1 MNELLEQRRVVVTGM
16 GIISPL
22 GTGID
27 DFWSSLTAGRSGVG
41 PITQFDASDYKVRI
55 AAEVK
60 GFEATDYV
68 DRKSARRMDRF
79 SQLSVAAASLAAEN
93 AGLDVAADAENIGV
107 LVASGIGGVK
117 TFEKE
122 TAVLLEKGPDRI
134 SPFFIPM
141 EIANMA
147 SAQVSIHLGAR
158 GPVST
163 VCTACSAAA
172 NAIGD
177 AFEIVKRGAADVMLT
192 GGSEASISPVGIA
205 AFAQMG
211 ALSARNDEP
220 ERASRPFD
228 SGRDGFVMG
237 EGSAILV
244 LEERE
249 RALARGARILAE
261 ISGYGMSGDAFHIS
275 NPEPSG
281 QNQARAMLAAL
292 REAGLEPGEIDYINA
307 HGTSTPPG
315 DRIETLSVKL
325 ALGDHASK
333 VAVSSTKSMTGHCLG
348 ASGALEAAACVLAI
362 DNGTIPPTINLD
374 DPDPDC
380 DLDYVP
386 NEARR
391 QRVGVAAS
399 NSFGFGGHNVTLVFQ
414 AV

>member
-1 MNELLEQRRVVVTGM
+1 MNQRRVVITGM

-22 GTGID
+22 GIGID
-27 DFWSSLTAGRSGVG
+27 EYWQSLSTGRSGVG
-41 PITQFDASDYKVRI
+41 PITQFDASGYKVRI

-60 GFEATDYV
+60 DFEPTDYV

-79 SQLSVAAASLAAEN
+79 AQLSVAAAGRAAEN

-261 ISGYGMSGDAFHIS
+261 VVGYGMTADAFHMS
-275 NPEPSG
+275 LPEPSG
-281 QNQARAMLAAL
+281 ENQARAMLAAL
-292 REAGLEPGEIDYINA
+292 QEAGLKPADIDYINA

-315 DRIETLSVKL
+315 DRIETLSIKL
-325 ALGDHASK
+325 ALGDHAGK
-333 VAVSSTKSMTGHCLG
+333 VAVSSTKSMMGHCLG

-362 DNGTIPPTINLD
+362 DNGVIPPTINLD
-374 DPDPDC
+374 NPDPEC

-386 NEARR
+386 NHARS
-391 QRVGVAAS
+391 QQIEVAAS
-399 NSFGFGGHNVTLVFQ
+399 NSFGFGGHNVTLIFR

>member
-1 MNELLEQRRVVVTGM
+1 MSRRVVVTGM

-22 GTGID
+22 GTGVEEY
-27 DFWSSLTAGRSGVG
+27 WSALAAGRSGIG
-41 PITQFDASDYKVRI
+41 PITQFDTSGYKVRI
-55 AAEVK
+55 AGEVK
-60 GFEATDYV
+60 GFEPTDFI
-68 DRKSARRMDRF
+68 DRKSSRRMDRF
-79 SQLSVAAASLAAEN
+79 AQLSVVAAAMAAEH

-122 TAVLLEKGPDRI
+122 TGVLLEKGPDRI

-163 VCTACSAAA
+163 TCTACSAAA

-177 AFEIVKRGAADVMLT
+177 AFEIIKRGAADVMLA
-192 GGSEASISPVGIA
+192 GGSEASISPVSIA
-205 AFAQMG
+205 AFSQMG
-211 ALSARNDEP
+211 ALSMRNGEP

-228 SGRDGFVMG
+228 LERDGFVMG
-237 EGSAILV
+237 EGSAILI
-244 LEERE
+244 LEERA
-249 RALARGARILAE
+249 RALSRGARIWAE
-261 ISGYGMSGDAFHIS
+261 ISGYGMSGDAFHIT

-281 QNQARAMLAAL
+281 ENQARALLAAL
-292 REAGLEPGEIDYINA
+292 REAGLRPEDVGYINA

-315 DRIETLSVKL
+315 DTIETKSIKI
-325 ALGDHASK
+325 ALGEHAREI
-333 VAVSSTKSMTGHCLG
+333 AVSSTKSMMGHCLG
-348 ASGALEAAACVLAI
+348 ASGALEAAACILAI
-362 DNGTIPPTINLD
+362 ENDIIPPTINLEN
-374 DPDPDC
+374 PDPEC

-386 NEARR
+386 NRAREQKVR
-391 QRVGVAAS
+391 VAAS

-414 AV
+414 AP

>member
-1 MNELLEQRRVVVTGM
+1 MNQRRVVITGM

-22 GTGID
+22 GIGID
-27 DFWSSLTAGRSGVG
+27 EYWQSLSTGRSGVG
-41 PITQFDASDYKVRI
+41 PITQFDASGYKVRI

-60 GFEATDYV
+60 DFEPTDYV

-79 SQLSVAAASLAAEN
+79 AQLSVAAAGRAAEN

-261 ISGYGMSGDAFHIS
+261 VVGYGMTADAFHMS
-275 NPEPSG
+275 LPEPSG
-281 QNQARAMLAAL
+281 KNQARAMLAAL
-292 REAGLEPGEIDYINA
+292 QEAGLKPADIDYINA

-315 DRIETLSVKL
+315 DRIETLSIKL
-325 ALGDHASK
+325 ALGEHAGK
-333 VAVSSTKSMTGHCLG
+333 VAVSSTKSMMGHCLG

-362 DNGTIPPTINLD
+362 DNGVIPPTINLD
-374 DPDPDC
+374 NPDPEC

-386 NEARR
+386 NHARS
-391 QRVGVAAS
+391 QQIEVAAS
-399 NSFGFGGHNVTLVFQ
+399 NSFGFGGHNVTLIFR

>member
-1 MNELLEQRRVVVTGM
+1 MNQRRVVITGM

-22 GTGID
+22 GIGVD
-27 DFWSSLTAGRSGVG
+27 EYWQSLSTGRSGVG
-41 PITQFDASDYKVRI
+41 PITQFDASGYKVRI

-60 GFEATDYV
+60 GFEPTDYV

-79 SQLSVAAASLAAEN
+79 AQLSVAAAGMAAEN

-122 TAVLLEKGPDRI
+122 TAVLLEKGPGRI

-177 AFEIVKRGAADVMLT
+177 AFEIVKRGAADVMLS

-205 AFAQMG
+205 SFAQMG

-261 ISGYGMSGDAFHIS
+261 VVGYGMTGDAFHMS
-275 NPEPSG
+275 LPEPSG
-281 QNQARAMLAAL
+281 ENQARAMLAAL
-292 REAGLEPGEIDYINA
+292 KEAGLRSADIDYINA

-315 DRIETLSVKL
+315 DRIETLSIKL
-325 ALGDHASK
+325 ALGDHAGK
-333 VAVSSTKSMTGHCLG
+333 VAVSSTKSMMGHCLG

-362 DNGTIPPTINLD
+362 DNGIIPPTINLEN
-374 DPDPDC
+374 PDPEC

-386 NEARR
+386 NKARS
-391 QRVGVAAS
+391 QQVEVAAS
-399 NSFGFGGHNVTLVFQ
+399 NSFGFGGHNVTLIFR

>member
-1 MNELLEQRRVVVTGM
+1 MNQRRVVITGM

-22 GTGID
+22 GIGID
-27 DFWSSLTAGRSGVG
+27 EYWQSLSTGRSGVG
-41 PITQFDASDYKVRI
+41 PITQFDASGYKVRI

-60 GFEATDYV
+60 DFEPTDYV

-79 SQLSVAAASLAAEN
+79 AQLSVAAAGRAAEN

-261 ISGYGMSGDAFHIS
+261 VVGYGMTADAFHMS
-275 NPEPSG
+275 LPEPSG
-281 QNQARAMLAAL
+281 ENQARAVLAAL
-292 REAGLEPGEIDYINA
+292 KEAGLEPADIDYINA

-315 DRIETLSVKL
+315 DRIETLSIKL
-325 ALGDHASK
+325 ALGEHAGK
-333 VAVSSTKSMTGHCLG
+333 VAVSSTKSMMGHCLG

-362 DNGTIPPTINLD
+362 DNGMIPPTINLD
-374 DPDPDC
+374 NPDPEC

-386 NEARR
+386 NHARS
-391 QRVGVAAS
+391 QQIEVAAS
-399 NSFGFGGHNVTLVFQ
+399 NSFGFGGHNVTLIFR

>member
-1 MNELLEQRRVVVTGM
+1 MNQRRVVITGM

-22 GTGID
+22 GIGID
-27 DFWSSLTAGRSGVG
+27 EYWQSLSTGRSGVG
-41 PITQFDASDYKVRI
+41 PITQFDASGYKVRI

-60 GFEATDYV
+60 DFEPTDYV

-79 SQLSVAAASLAAEN
+79 AQLSVAAAGRAAEN

-261 ISGYGMSGDAFHIS
+261 VVGYGMTADAFHMS
-275 NPEPSG
+275 LPEPSG
-281 QNQARAMLAAL
+281 ENQARAMLAAL
-292 REAGLEPGEIDYINA
+292 QEAGLKPADIDYINA

-315 DRIETLSVKL
+315 DRIETLSIKQ
-325 ALGDHASK
+325 ALGDHAGK
-333 VAVSSTKSMTGHCLG
+333 VAVSSTKSMMGHCLG

-362 DNGTIPPTINLD
+362 DNGVIPPTINLD
-374 DPDPDC
+374 NPDPDC

-386 NEARR
+386 NHARS
-391 QRVGVAAS
+391 QQIEVAAS
-399 NSFGFGGHNVTLVFQ
+399 NSFGFGGHNVTLIFR

>member
-1 MNELLEQRRVVVTGM
+1 MSARRVVVTGM

-22 GTGID
+22 GTGIEAYWD
-27 DFWSSLTAGRSGVG
+27 ALTSGASGVG

-60 GFEATDYV
+60 GFEPTDYV

-79 SQLSVAAASLAAEN
+79 AQLSVAAASMAVEH

-177 AFEIVKRGAADVMLT
+177 AFEIVKRGAAEVMLT

-220 ERASRPFD
+220 EKASRPFD
-228 SGRDGFVMG
+228 LERDGFVMG

-249 RALARGARILAE
+249 RAVARGAKILAE
-261 ISGYGMSGDAFHIS
+261 VAGYGMTGDAFHMS
-275 NPEPSG
+275 LPEPSG
-281 QNQARAMLAAL
+281 ENQARAMLAAL
-292 REAGLEPGEIDYINA
+292 REAGLEPAGIDYINA

-315 DRIETLSVKL
+315 DTIETKSIKI
-325 ALGDHASK
+325 ALGDHARK
-333 VAVSSTKSMTGHCLG
+333 VAISSTKSMMGHCLG
-348 ASGALEAAACVLAI
+348 ASGALEAAVCILAI
-362 DNGTIPPTINLD
+362 DRSAVPPTINLD
-374 DPDPDC
+374 NPDPEC

-386 NEARR
+386 L
-391 QRVGVAAS
+391 RVREQQVRVAAT
-399 NSFGFGGHNVTLVFQ
+399 NSFGFGGHNVTLLFR
-414 AV
+414 AP

>member
-1 MNELLEQRRVVVTGM
+1 MNQRRVVITGM

-22 GTGID
+22 GIGID
-27 DFWSSLTAGRSGVG
+27 EYWQSLSTGRSGVG
-41 PITQFDASDYKVRI
+41 PITQFDASGYKVRI

-60 GFEATDYV
+60 DFEPTDYV

-79 SQLSVAAASLAAEN
+79 AQLSVAAAGRAAEN

-261 ISGYGMSGDAFHIS
+261 VVGYGMTADAFHMS
-275 NPEPSG
+275 LPEPSG
-281 QNQARAMLAAL
+281 ENQARAMLAAL
-292 REAGLEPGEIDYINA
+292 QEAGLKPADIDYINA

-315 DRIETLSVKL
+315 DRIETLSIKQ
-325 ALGDHASK
+325 ALGDHAGK
-333 VAVSSTKSMTGHCLG
+333 VAVSSTKSMMGHCLG

-362 DNGTIPPTINLD
+362 DNGVIPPTINLD
-374 DPDPDC
+374 NPDPEC

-386 NEARR
+386 NHARS
-391 QRVGVAAS
+391 QQIEVAAS
-399 NSFGFGGHNVTLVFQ
+399 NSFGFGGHNVTLIFR

>member
-1 MNELLEQRRVVVTGM
+1 MNQRRVVITGM

-22 GTGID
+22 GIGID
-27 DFWSSLTAGRSGVG
+27 EYWQSLSTGRSGVG
-41 PITQFDASDYKVRI
+41 PITQFDASGYKVRI

-60 GFEATDYV
+60 DFEPTDYV

-79 SQLSVAAASLAAEN
+79 AQLSVAAAGRAAEN

-249 RALARGARILAE
+249 RALARGARVLAE
-261 ISGYGMSGDAFHIS
+261 VVGYGMTADAFHMS
-275 NPEPSG
+275 LPEPSG
-281 QNQARAMLAAL
+281 ENQARAMLAAL
-292 REAGLEPGEIDYINA
+292 QEAGLKPADIDYINA

-315 DRIETLSVKL
+315 DRIETLSIKQ
-325 ALGDHASK
+325 ALGDHAGK
-333 VAVSSTKSMTGHCLG
+333 VAVSSTKSMMGHCLG

-362 DNGTIPPTINLD
+362 DNGVIPPTINLD
-374 DPDPDC
+374 NPDPEC

-386 NEARR
+386 NHARS
-391 QRVGVAAS
+391 QQIEVAAS
-399 NSFGFGGHNVTLVFQ
+399 NSFGFGGHNVTLIFR

>member
-1 MNELLEQRRVVVTGM
+1 MNQRRVVITGM

-22 GTGID
+22 GIGID
-27 DFWSSLTAGRSGVG
+27 EYWQSLSTGRSGVG
-41 PITQFDASDYKVRI
+41 PITQFDASGYKVRI

-60 GFEATDYV
+60 DFEPTDYV

-79 SQLSVAAASLAAEN
+79 AQLSVAAAGRAAEN

-249 RALARGARILAE
+249 RALARGARVLAE
-261 ISGYGMSGDAFHIS
+261 VVGYGMTADAFHMS
-275 NPEPSG
+275 LPEPSG
-281 QNQARAMLAAL
+281 ENQARAMLAAL
-292 REAGLEPGEIDYINA
+292 QEAGLKPADIDYINA

-315 DRIETLSVKL
+315 DRIETLSIKL
-325 ALGDHASK
+325 ALGDHAGK
-333 VAVSSTKSMTGHCLG
+333 VAVSSTKSMMGHCLG

-362 DNGTIPPTINLD
+362 DNGVIPPTINLD
-374 DPDPDC
+374 NPDPEC

-386 NEARR
+386 NYARS
-391 QRVGVAAS
+391 QQIEVAAS
-399 NSFGFGGHNVTLVFQ
+399 NSFGFGGHNVTLIFR

>member
-1 MNELLEQRRVVVTGM
+1 MSRRVVVTGM
-16 GIISPL
+16 GIVSPL
-22 GTGID
+22 GTGVAEY
-27 DFWSSLTAGRSGVG
+27 WSAVAAGRSGIG
-41 PITQFDASDYKVRI
+41 PITQFDTSGYNVRI
-55 AAEVK
+55 AGEVK
-60 GFEATDYV
+60 GFEPTDFI
-68 DRKSARRMDRF
+68 DRKSSRRMDRF
-79 SQLSVAAASLAAEN
+79 AQLSVAAAALAAEH

-122 TAVLLEKGPDRI
+122 TGVLLEKGPGRI

-177 AFEIVKRGAADVMLT
+177 AFEIIKRGAADVMLA

-205 AFAQMG
+205 AFSQMG
-211 ALSARNDEP
+211 ALSMRNGEP

-228 SGRDGFVMG
+228 LERDGFVMG
-237 EGSAILV
+237 EGSAILI

-249 RALARGARILAE
+249 RARSRGARIWAE
-261 ISGYGMSGDAFHIS
+261 ISGYGMSGDAFHIT

-281 QNQARAMLAAL
+281 ENQARALLAAL
-292 REAGLEPGEIDYINA
+292 REAGLRPEDIGYINA

-315 DRIETLSVKL
+315 DIIETRSIKI
-325 ALGDHASK
+325 ALGEHARK
-333 VAVSSTKSMTGHCLG
+333 VAVSSTKSMMGHCLG
-348 ASGALEAAACVLAI
+348 ASGALEAAACILAI
-362 DNGTIPPTINLD
+362 ENGIIPPTINLEN
-374 DPDPDC
+374 PDPEC

-386 NEARR
+386 NRARE
-391 QRVGVAAS
+391 QKVRVAVS

-414 AV
+414 AP